1 MGASVHYDLVPRPR
15 AFAALNDAELERR
28 CVLSGGDDYELIFTA
43 PHEHRA
49 ELEALSRELGLP
61 LTRIGT
67 IHAGEARL
75 AVLDAQ
81 GKPLAH
87 RGGYDHFAA

>member
-1 MGASVHYDLVPRPR
+1 
-15 AFAALNDAELERR
+15 
-28 CVLSGGDDYELIFTA
+28 VLSGGDDYELVFTA
-43 PHEHRA
+43 PREHRA
-49 ELEALSRELGLP
+49 ELEALSRELELP
-61 LTRIGT
+61 LARIGE